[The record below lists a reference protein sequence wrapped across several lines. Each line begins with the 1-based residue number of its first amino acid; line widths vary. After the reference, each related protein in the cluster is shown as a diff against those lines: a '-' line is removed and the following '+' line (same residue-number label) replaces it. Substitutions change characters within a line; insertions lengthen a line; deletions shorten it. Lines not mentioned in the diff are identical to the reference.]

1 MRETAAH
8 NALSEEPNPATYQP
22 HYLQTQL
29 PPRIRT
35 STYNQVL
42 SEFNNKLRDEQYS
55 PSPVDTSLLRYDE
68 MQRLQKSQIH
78 VKLNAMSL
86 RFNEDYR
93 VTKTNK
99 VQQMD
104 LSPEAERLQRRRMY
118 MSAPVYLIARSEGQP
133 NQKAKKPVKRQYFKI

>member
-78 VKLNAMSL
+78 VKLNTMSL

-99 VQQMD
+99 VQ
-104 LSPEAERLQRRRMY
+104 
-118 MSAPVYLIARSEGQP
+118 
-133 NQKAKKPVKRQYFKI
+133 